1 VGWPKTTTLKLDL
14 PFCTSQ
20 REVRIK
26 VDSDN
31 DVEESDEAN
40 NTFSLIWPEGETITI
55 IKERK

>member
-1 VGWPKTTTLKLDL
+1 
-14 PFCTSQ
+14 
-20 REVRIK
+20 

-40 NTFSLIWPEGETITI
+40 NTFSLIWPGGETITI